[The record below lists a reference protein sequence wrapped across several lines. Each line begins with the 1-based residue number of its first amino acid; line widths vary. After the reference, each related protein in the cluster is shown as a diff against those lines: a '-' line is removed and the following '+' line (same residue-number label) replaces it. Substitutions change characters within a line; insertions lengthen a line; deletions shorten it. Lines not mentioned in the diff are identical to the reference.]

1 MIIRH
6 KIDRPAGINHIIWF
20 GPHGWASRGFLPLYD
35 SILKWDTDVKCPDN
49 CPLAPQCH
57 PMVQDDRDENC
68 YHKLCTL
75 TVIKAGLIREKEI
88 YA

>member
-1 MIIRH
+1 
-6 KIDRPAGINHIIWF
+6 
-20 GPHGWASRGFLPLYD
+20 
-35 SILKWDTDVKCPDN
+35 
-49 CPLAPQCH
+49 
-57 PMVQDDRDENC
+57 MVQDDRDENC